1 MRQLLFLTALIFSFT
16 VKAQIY
22 MAKTCEVSFFS
33 EAPMENIDAKN
44 TTAKPI
50 LNTANNEVA
59 VRVPIKGFVFA
70 KPLMQEHFNE
80 NYMESDKY
88 PNATFKGKI
97 NEPIDWKK
105 DGTYKVTIT
114 GKLDIHG
121 VEKDR
126 TLDATIIIKG
136 EQITVVSEFW
146 VALSDHK
153 IEIPKVVFQ
162 NLAEKILVKL
172 NSVMVPYVKK

>member
-1 MRQLLFLTALIFSFT
+1 MMRQILTAILLTLSIAAN
-16 VKAQIY
+16 AQIFIS
-22 MAKTCEVSFFS
+22 KTCEITFFS
-33 EAPMENIDAKN
+33 EAPLENIDAKN

-50 LNTANNEVA
+50 LNTTNNEVA

-70 KPLMQEHFNE
+70 KALMQEHFNE

-97 NEPIDWKK
+97 NETIDWSKE
-105 DGTYKVTIT
+105 GTYKVTIT

-126 TLDATIIIKG
+126 TINGTITKKG
-136 EQITVVSEFW
+136 EEITVNSEFN
-146 VALSDHK
+146 VKLEDHK

-162 NLAEKILVKL
+162 NIAETVLVKL
-172 NSVMVPYVKK
+172 NSVMIPFKK